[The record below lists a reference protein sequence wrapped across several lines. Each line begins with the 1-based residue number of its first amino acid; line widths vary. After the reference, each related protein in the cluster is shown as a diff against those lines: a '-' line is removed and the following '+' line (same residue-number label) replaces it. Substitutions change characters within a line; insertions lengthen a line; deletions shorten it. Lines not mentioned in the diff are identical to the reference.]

1 MARSGRKNRP
11 GGTRGA
17 GAGAGADSRVD
28 ATRAASEIVRGA
40 LSAAAAAAGVP
51 VERDAVMIERP
62 DDPAHGDLSSN
73 IALIA
78 AKEAKRN
85 PRELAAQIAAALEE
99 AGATRSGFIEKIE
112 VAGPGFIN
120 FSFAHAYLAGQV
132 REIVRLGMSYGNSD
146 LGAGK
151 KLQVE
156 FVSANPTGPLVIVS
170 ARAAAVGSAM
180 VNIFRKAGWDAAAEY
195 YVNDAGSQVAKLG
208 ASLLARFRQRLGED
222 VPFPED
228 GYPGE
233 YLVEIASEIPDAE
246 GRAWLALTG
255 GESVSTFGRFALDR
269 IMARIRADL
278 ERFGVRFDRFFH
290 ESELYAGEGEIWKTL
305 GELKAAG
312 VVYEEEGAQWFRSA
326 DLGDEKDRVLVRSD
340 GSPTYFLAD
349 AAYHRDKRARG
360 FEQVIDLWGPDHH
373 GHIKRL
379 VSASR
384 VLGAPEKWLEV
395 IIVQWV
401 RLVEDGKVVSMS
413 KRGGEFV
420 ALGDLVSDVGVDA
433 AKFFFLMRKTS
444 AHLDFNLTLARTES
458 DENPVYYVQYA
469 HARISSV
476 VAYAREQG
484 VEFPEDTSCVELLRE
499 SEEKDLMR
507 RLVIF
512 PELIIA
518 AARNREPQMLTT
530 YAQQLA
536 QSFHKFYHICRIVSN
551 DRRLSEAR
559 LLLAEATRIV
569 LAESLRLLGV
579 SAPEKM

>member
-1 MARSGRKNRP
+1 MESSEFVR
-11 GGTRGA
+11 
-17 GAGAGADSRVD
+17 D
-28 ATRAASEIVRGA
+28 AIA
-40 LSAAAAAAGVP
+40 AAAAAAGVP
-51 VERDAVMIERP
+51 VERDAVMIDRP
-62 DDPAHGDLSSN
+62 DDAAHGDLSCN
-73 IALIA
+73 VALVA
-78 AKEAKRN
+78 AKAAKRN
-85 PRELAAQIAAALEE
+85 PRELASAIVERLSLDPAFVERVE
-99 AGATRSGFIEKIE
+99 T
-112 VAGPGFIN
+112 AGPGFIN
-120 FSFAHAYLAGQV
+120 ITFAHAHLIREV
-132 REIVRLGMSYGNSD
+132 REIVRLGSSYGSS
-146 LGAGK
+146 GAGAGR

-170 ARAAAVGSAM
+170 ARAAAVGAAL
-180 VNIFRKAGWDAAAEY
+180 VNIFRKAGYDAEAEY

-208 ASLLARFRQRLGED
+208 ASLLARFRQRLGEEAS
-222 VPFPED
+222 FPED

-233 YLVEIASEIPDAE
+233 YLIEIAGEIAESE
-246 GRAWLALTG
+246 GRAWLALPPA
-255 GESVSTFGRFALDR
+255 EAVPAFGRFALER
-269 IMARIRADL
+269 IVGRIKTDL
-278 ERFGVRFDRFFH
+278 DRFGVTFDRFFR
-290 ESELYAGEGEIWKTL
+290 ESELYAGGGEIWRTL
-305 GELKAAG
+305 EELKAAG
-312 VVYEEEGAQWFRSA
+312 TVYEEEGAQWFRSM

-360 FEQVIDLWGPDHH
+360 FDHVIDLWGPDHH

-379 VSASR
+379 ISATR
-384 VLGAPEKWLEV
+384 VLGAPEGWLEV

-401 RLVEDGKVVSMS
+401 RLVEDGAVVSMS

-420 ALGDLVSDVGVDA
+420 TLGDLVDDVGVDA

-444 AHLDFNLTLARTES
+444 SHLDFNLTLARKES

-476 VAYAREQG
+476 TAFAREEG
-484 VEFPEDTSCVELLRE
+484 VAFPEDTSCVDRLRE
-499 SEEKDLMR
+499 TEERDLMR

-512 PELIIA
+512 PELVRA
-518 AARNREPQMLTT
+518 AARTREPHLLTT

-536 QSFHKFYHICRIVSN
+536 ASFHKFYHVCRIVSN
-551 DRRLSEAR
+551 DRSLSEAR